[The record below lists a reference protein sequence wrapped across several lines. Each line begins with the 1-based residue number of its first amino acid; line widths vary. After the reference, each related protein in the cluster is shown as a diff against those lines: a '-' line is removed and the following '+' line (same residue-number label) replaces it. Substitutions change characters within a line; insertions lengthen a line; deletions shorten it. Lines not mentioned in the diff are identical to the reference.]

1 MMKEKYIIKDQY
13 QIYINERLDVFIS
26 NVLEISR
33 NQAQHLI
40 EKGKVKVN
48 NKTKSKHYKLRK
60 EDKVEVEETKSQQP
74 KIDKNILKKIKIIYT
89 CDSYLVVSKP
99 SGLPVHPDSK
109 YSLQDTLVGYLL
121 ERFPEISEIGEENR
135 PGIVHRLD
143 MQVSGVMVVARS
155 FEMFEYLKNQFKNR
169 TVKKVYKALVFG
181 KISKEEDCIKTP
193 LARRKDGFMK
203 ASPEGR
209 KAETCFIKEKEYQ
222 HFTLLRVYPKTG
234 RMHQIR
240 VHLNFYGHPI
250 VGEKVYISKKYKKSK
265 FSSLLA
271 RLFLHGWKIGFYNL
285 DGDWVE
291 YISELD
297 IELKK
302 FLKQLR

>member
-13 QIYINERLDVFIS
+13 QIYTNKRLDIFIS
-26 NVLEISR
+26 SVLEISR
-33 NQAQHLI
+33 NQAQHII

-48 NKTKSKHYKLRK
+48 NKRESKHYKLRE
-60 EDKVEVEETKSQQP
+60 EDKIEIEEIRSKQS
-74 KIDKNILKKIKIIYT
+74 KIDKDILKKIKIVYA
-89 CDSYLVVSKP
+89 CDSYLVISKP

-109 YSLQDTLVGYLL
+109 YSLEDTLAGYLV
-121 ERFPEISEIGEENR
+121 ERFPEISGIGEKSR

-143 MQVSGVMVVARS
+143 MQVSGIMVVARS
-155 FEMFEYLKNQFKNR
+155 SEMFEYLKNQFKNR

-181 KISKEEDCIKTP
+181 KINKEEDCIKSP

-203 ASPEGR
+203 TSPEGR
-209 KAETCFIKEKEYQ
+209 RAETYFIKEKEYQ
-222 HFTLLRVYPKTG
+222 NFTLLQVYPKTG

-250 VGEKVYISKKYKKSK
+250 VGEKVYISKKYKKSR
-265 FSSLLA
+265 FSFLLA
-271 RLFLHGWKIGFYNL
+271 RPFLHSWKIGFYNL

-297 IELKK
+297 IELKR
-302 FLKQLR
+302 FLKQLK